1 MITENQNLRVQIAPN
16 GKLLTD
22 GQGLF
27 VKEIAL
33 AVGGEEW
40 EEVDDVGQLEQSEDE
55 QTEG

>member
-1 MITENQNLRVQIAPN
+1 MNTENQNLKVQIASD

-33 AVGGEEW
+33 AVDGEEW
-40 EEVDDVGQLEQSEDE
+40 EVVDDVGQLEQSEQIKE
-55 QTEG
+55 EL